1 MRSYQGQAA
10 ALSGLLEAQAYN
22 VYCDES
28 CHLEHDRQKVMG
40 LGAVVCPTRYAQL
53 VNHELKQLKFAF
65 AMPNGYELKWTK
77 VGLGKMEYYSNVLRL
92 FFELPYLRF
101 RGLIV
106 PDKSVIDHSKVP
118 GQTHDD
124 WYYKMYY
131 EMLKP
136 VVDARFDEH
145 RIYIDIKDTHG
156 YEKTQKLREVLCN
169 SLHDFDRCRIS
180 RVQEVRSD
188 EVELLQLTDML
199 LGAIVYANRGEM
211 VSPGKTRLVE
221 EFRRLSRLTLTST
234 TPYKEYKVN
243 LLMWS
248 GR

>member
-1 MRSYQGQAA
+1 MNLTGCGE
-10 ALSGLLEAQAYN
+10 LSANLLQAQAYN

-28 CHLEHDRQKVMG
+28 CHLEHDGQKTMG
-40 LGAVVCPTRYAQL
+40 LGAVVCPTRYAPL
-53 VNHELKQLKFAF
+53 VNHELKQLKLSHG
-65 AMPNGYELKWTK
+65 MPCGYELKWTK
-77 VGLGKMEYYSNVLRL
+77 VGAGKMDYYDAVLDL
-92 FFELPYLRF
+92 FFQLPYLRF

-106 PDKSVIDHSKVP
+106 PDKGVIDHTKVP

-156 YEKTQKLREVLCN
+156 YEKTQRLREVLCN
-169 SLHDFDRCRIS
+169 SLHDFDQCRVS

-188 EVELLQLTDML
+188 EVELLQLTDLL
-199 LGAIVYANRGEM
+199 LGAIVYANRGVM
-211 VSPGKTRLVE
+211 ASPGKASFVE
-221 EFRRLSRLTLTST
+221 SFRERSGLPLTST
-234 TPYKEYKVN
+234 TAYRANKVN
-243 LLMWS
+243 LLMWR